1 MQFFYVLEKSA
12 AAAAMIFSKTYC
24 YRAAAA
30 TIFSKNYRDRA
41 AAAMIFSKT
50 CRDRAAMDI
59 SGNDGA
65 TFIQSCLETILSQ

>member
-30 TIFSKNYRDRA
+30 TIFSK
-41 AAAMIFSKT
+41 T
-50 CRDRAAMDI
+50 CRHRHGGRGGSSGSAAMDI
-59 SGNDGA
+59 SGNNA
-65 TFIQSCLETILSQ
+65 SVE